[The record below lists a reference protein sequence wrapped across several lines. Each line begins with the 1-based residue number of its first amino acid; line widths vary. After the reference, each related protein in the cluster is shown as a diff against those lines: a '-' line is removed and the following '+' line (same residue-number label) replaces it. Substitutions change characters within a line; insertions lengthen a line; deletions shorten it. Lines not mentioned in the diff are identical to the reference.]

1 MRQFW
6 TTLFRM
12 AHDRG
17 IETYIVNWNSLVPPS
32 FAFAHNTL

>member
-1 MRQFW
+1 
-6 TTLFRM
+6 M